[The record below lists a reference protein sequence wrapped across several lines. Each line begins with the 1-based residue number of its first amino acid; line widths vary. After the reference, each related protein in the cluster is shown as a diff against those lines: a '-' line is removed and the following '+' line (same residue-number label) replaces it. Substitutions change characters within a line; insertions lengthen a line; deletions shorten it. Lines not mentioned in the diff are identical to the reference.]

1 MPVARTDLITAF
13 PEFGDTTRYPAS
25 QVDYWL
31 GIADAQVSKDRFG
44 TSRDLAVMLF
54 VAHNIVLSARSVV
67 TAATGGAVG
76 APLAVASSKSVGG
89 ASISYDT
96 SLTAIPGAGVWN
108 ATSYGQRYYQMLRAF
123 GSGPLYRVPARSRT
137 VSPWGWPV

>member
-1 MPVARTDLITAF
+1 MISRTDLVTAF
-13 PEFGDTTRYPAS
+13 PEFQDTNRYPVS
-25 QVDYWL
+25 QIDYWL

-54 VAHNIVLSARSVV
+54 IAHNIVLSARNAA
-67 TAATGGAVG
+67 TATTGGAVG
-76 APLAVASSKSVGG
+76 TPLAVASSKSVGG

-96 SLTAIPGAGVWN
+96 TLTAIPGAGIWN

-123 GSGPLYRVPARSRT
+123 GSGPLYRVPARAVPLVRR
-137 VSPWGWPV
+137 WF